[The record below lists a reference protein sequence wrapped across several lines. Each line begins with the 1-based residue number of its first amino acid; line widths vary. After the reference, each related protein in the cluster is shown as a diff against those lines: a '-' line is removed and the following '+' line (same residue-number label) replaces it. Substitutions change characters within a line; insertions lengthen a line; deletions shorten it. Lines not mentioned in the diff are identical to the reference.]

1 MRGIPT
7 IRAKGDVTRSTWRWR
22 PKGRWPELVMG
33 QIREGED
40 MLWVRGSKPRC
51 TVERMT
57 VVVAAVLAG
66 NGEDNGVSHFL

>member
-1 MRGIPT
+1 
-7 IRAKGDVTRSTWRWR
+7 
-22 PKGRWPELVMG
+22 MG